1 MSSPESNLRASDTG
15 SAPHGLQRRELLTLI
30 SALMALMALGID
42 IILPA
47 FDDIRST
54 FGLSDSGGQERQ
66 IITIYFIGLAIAQ
79 LFFGPLSDWFG
90 RKPVLYIGI
99 SIYLIGAIGSALAP
113 SFSLLMTARFV
124 WGIGAAGPR
133 VVAVAIIRDS
143 FEGNRMAKA
152 MSEIMAVFVLVPIVA
167 PALGAGIIAIF
178 PWQGIF
184 WFCVIWAV
192 AIGAWSLRL
201 SETLNPAYRTKVNLK
216 TTLRGYKRVCTTRI
230 PATYTVASIFL
241 QAIFVLYLSAS
252 EQMISDILGRG
263 GQFPFIFGM
272 VAILF
277 GITSLLN
284 GQFVMIFGIQKI
296 LFWASLFLVL
306 TSAALLIVTVTADG
320 VPHFWAFIPI
330 LAIMLATFMFMMPN
344 LNSAALFPLPD
355 IAGTASALTS
365 AIRMFFG
372 ALIGGLITT
381 QVDTSLTPF
390 TIGVL
395 CLTTATAITVILAG
409 DPMPKE
415 EI

>member
-1 MSSPESNLRASDTG
+1 
-15 SAPHGLQRRELLTLI
+15 
-30 SALMALMALGID
+30 MALMALGID

-47 FDDIRST
+47 FDDIRSSFNLT
-54 FGLSDSGGQERQ
+54 DGSGQERQ
-66 IITIYFIGLAIAQ
+66 IITIYFVGLAFAQ
-79 LFFGPLSDWFG
+79 LIFGPLSDWFG
-90 RKPVLYIGI
+90 RKPILYAGI

-113 SFSLLMTARFV
+113 SFSLLMVARFV
-124 WGIGAAGPR
+124 WGIGAAGSR

-143 FEGNRMAKA
+143 FEGNKMAKA

-192 AIGAWSLRL
+192 AIGTWSLRL
-201 SETLNPAYRTKVNLK
+201 SETLNPDYRTKFNVK
-216 TTLRGYKRVCTTRI
+216 TTLSGCRRVCTTRI

-252 EQMISDILGRG
+252 EQIISDILGRG
-263 GQFPFIFGM
+263 NQFPFIFGI

-277 GITSLLN
+277 GVTSLLN
-284 GQFVMIFGIQKI
+284 GQFVMIFGIRKI
-296 LFWASLFLVL
+296 LFTASIFLVL
-306 TSAALLIVTVTADG
+306 TSAVLLIVTVAADG
-320 VPHFWAFIPI
+320 VPSFWAFIPI
-330 LAIMLATFMFMMPN
+330 LAVMLATFMFLMPN

-365 AIRMFFG
+365 AIRMGFG

-381 QVDTSLTPF
+381 QVNSSLTPF
-390 TIGVL
+390 SIGVL
-395 CLTTATAITVILAG
+395 CLTTATAITILFAG
-409 DPMPKE
+409 DPLPE
-415 EI
+415 EKV

>member
-1 MSSPESNLRASDTG
+1 
-15 SAPHGLQRRELLTLI
+15 
-30 SALMALMALGID
+30 
-42 IILPA
+42 
-47 FDDIRST
+47 
-54 FGLSDSGGQERQ
+54 
-66 IITIYFIGLAIAQ
+66 
-79 LFFGPLSDWFG
+79 
-90 RKPVLYIGI
+90 
-99 SIYLIGAIGSALAP
+99 
-113 SFSLLMTARFV
+113 
-124 WGIGAAGPR
+124 
-133 VVAVAIIRDS
+133 
-143 FEGNRMAKA
+143 
-152 MSEIMAVFVLVPIVA
+152 
-167 PALGAGIIAIF
+167 
-178 PWQGIF
+178 
-184 WFCVIWAV
+184 
-192 AIGAWSLRL
+192 
-201 SETLNPAYRTKVNLK
+201 
-216 TTLRGYKRVCTTRI
+216 
-230 PATYTVASIFL
+230 
-241 QAIFVLYLSAS
+241 
-252 EQMISDILGRG
+252 MISDILGRG

-409 DPMPKE
+409 DPMPE
-415 EI
+415 EGI